1 MAVVTVRSDFGAQEN
16 KISWCFQFSSSMH
29 HEVMGPDAM
38 TLVFLNV
45 EFQAR
50 FFTLLFH
57 LHQDAV
63 NFSSISAIRV
73 VSSAYLRLLVFLSE
87 ILIPNCA
94 SSSPAFCLMTLH
106 IS

>member
-73 VSSAYLRLLVFLSE
+73 VSSAYLRLLIFLLAVFFPACNL
-87 ILIPNCA
+87 
-94 SSSPAFCLMTLH
+94 SSPVFHMIYSA
-106 IS
+106 